1 MLIIYDTTG
10 KIIMTSSEDAPG
22 VQCIT
27 ADVPAGYTVESVDVS
42 TGEPVLTPIPATE
55 EERMAAIEKSY
66 QAAAGTHA
74 GSYTDPI
81 PFVYGMAVK
90 NGLYYRYDD
99 QVWVWTAADVAACVW
114 FPGSAPNE
122 WQVAAEPVPEA
133 AGTLDDPITA
143 VSGMAY
149 EEGKY
154 YLDETDGLTYICTR
168 SETLYYLPH
177 ELVGQ
182 YFELAA
188 EV

>member
-22 VQCIT
+22 AQCMT
-27 ADVPAGYTVESVDVS
+27 ADVPSGYTVESVNVE
-42 TGEPVLTPIPATE
+42 TGEPVLAPIPATE

-66 QAAAGTHA
+66 QAAAGVHA

-81 PFVYGMAVK
+81 PFVYGMPVEK
-90 NGLYYRYDD
+90 GKYYTFGGVTYS
-99 QVWVWTAADVAACVW
+99 WMAADVSACVW
-114 FPGSAPNE
+114 FPDSGIWE
-122 WQVAAEPVPEA
+122 WQIAAEPKPEA
-133 AGTLDDPITA
+133 AGTIDDPIEA